1 MALDRIGR
9 GLAVMALSA
18 AVLGVGAVGVSA
30 DESDNDANETP
41 VAAGT
46 LDDGQ
51 ELLPL
56 AQITIDEAIAAAQGA
71 ASGAIGEIDL
81 EYVGDVLVYNVDV
94 GRHDVKVDA
103 ASGGVLAVDAD
114 D

>member
-1 MALDRIGR
+1 MTVEKIGR
-9 GLAVMALSA
+9 GIAVLALSA
-18 AVLGVGAVGVSA
+18 AVLGGSAVGASA

-51 ELLPL
+51 DLLPL

-71 ASGAIGEIDL
+71 ASGAIGEVDL
-81 EYVGDVLVYNVDV
+81 QYLGDTLVFNVDV

-103 ASGGVLAVDAD
+103 ASGEVLAVDAD